1 MSLQPRC
8 PSRRPTGAGPR
19 SPTRRPVM
27 RSMSTSIDPP
37 GERIGSA
44 NSICLDHTSER
55 PGGSVS
61 RRGLF
66 ATHQRFIPLTDAAI
80 SHDRIT
86 VGLSKEHFRDS
97 PTVYPV
103 DGRRPLVRN
112 GSLNAYDGLP
122 ETG

>member
-1 MSLQPRC
+1 MSLQRPL
-8 PSRRPTGAGPR
+8 PITSPDRRRTTVTD
-19 SPTRRPVM
+19 SPTRDAVDVDVY
-27 RSMSTSIDPP
+27 RST

-55 PGGSVS
+55 PAWVGVTT
-61 RRGLF
+61 GLF

-86 VGLSKEHFRDS
+86 VAFSKEHIRDS

-103 DGRRPLVRN
+103 DGRLTLSEER
-112 GSLNAYDGLP
+112 SLNAYDGLA